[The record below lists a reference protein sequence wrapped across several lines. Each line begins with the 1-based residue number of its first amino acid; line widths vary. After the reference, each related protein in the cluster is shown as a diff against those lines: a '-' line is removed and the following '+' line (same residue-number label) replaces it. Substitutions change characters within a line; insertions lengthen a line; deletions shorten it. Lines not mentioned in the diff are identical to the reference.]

1 MAGDTETGDPD
12 RQEGG
17 GEAGDRG
24 LQVPL
29 LHSCRCGENP
39 PGVVAWIDM
48 VGRVGVAVV
57 GGHKGLCRCGGCLQ
71 GGEVQLLRVCK
82 DEGVGV

>member
-1 MAGDTETGDPD
+1 MAEDTETDDPD

-29 LHSCRCGENP
+29 LHSCRCGENL